1 MLGICDFKIN
11 RCIDK
16 NCRYLRAQLW
26 GDCSWVSWRFLWR
39 FFLAV
44 FELNSLN
51 LGNNR
56 KIRRIET
63 LFFLTVGFG
72 IFE

>member
-1 MLGICDFKIN
+1 MGRLFVGVMAVFM
-11 RCIDK
+11 
-16 NCRYLRAQLW
+16 A
-26 GDCSWVSWRFLWR
+26 V
-39 FFLAV
+39 FLAV

-63 LFFLTVGFG
+63 LFFLTVGLG